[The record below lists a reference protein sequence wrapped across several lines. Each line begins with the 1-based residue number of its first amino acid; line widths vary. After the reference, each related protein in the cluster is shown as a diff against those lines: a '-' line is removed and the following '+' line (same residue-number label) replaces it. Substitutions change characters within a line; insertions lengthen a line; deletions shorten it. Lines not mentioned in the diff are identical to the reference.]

1 MQFIQFYKNLTQ
13 KKKFVRKG
21 ADKLM
26 RAKSNLQK
34 SRERSVNTTDNYV

>member
-13 KKKFVRKG
+13 KKENKLVRKG
-21 ADKLM
+21 ADKQL

-34 SRERSVNTTDNYV
+34 YEEEKL